1 MRFLRLV
8 ALEEE
13 KLDPGK
19 AGRTLLNRLRFGEA
33 GEGLG
38 TGQELAKQIEK
49 KMFRGHFVYV

>member
-19 AGRTLLNRLRFGEA
+19 AGRTLLNRLAFGEA

-38 TGQELAKQIEK
+38 TGQS
-49 KMFRGHFVYV
+49 